1 MFFVSYHYLYDYN
14 EISKS
19 ISLLMSVKNNLLNIL
34 IIFISLYNSELNGQ
48 DQNYDPTESLINT
61 LTFPTQFSK
70 EPVKL
75 HYILPPENKVV
86 FYKEIFLSWENPNRN
101 EDQRL
106 QIATDRLF
114 SEKILD
120 TLVKTQA
127 FIVPSLQKHTTY
139 YWRVISNN
147 YEVNDEVTFF
157 KTTSIM
163 IDESMNMESIEI
175 IPTWM
180 DDMALLYVD
189 NPNFIDYNIKIYNQ
203 QNEVITNKSSRLEK
217 FAIETE
223 SWLKGDYNIKVTL
236 NNLKE
241 YSKTFTIR

>member
-1 MFFVSYHYLYDYN
+1 M
-14 EISKS
+14 
-19 ISLLMSVKNNLLNIL
+19 
-34 IIFISLYNSELNGQ
+34 
-48 DQNYDPTESLINT
+48 
-61 LTFPTQFSK
+61 
-70 EPVKL
+70 
-75 HYILPPENKVV
+75 
-86 FYKEIFLSWENPNRN
+86 
-101 EDQRL
+101 
-106 QIATDRLF
+106 
-114 SEKILD
+114 D

-127 FIVPSLQKHTTY
+127 FIVPSLQKHKTY